1 MGGERVKEFIFRLY
15 DGTVDCDGFVN
26 VQGRLTGEEIIRCQ
40 DCRFRYQR
48 LCYRVNSGEPLY
60 IVKLEGFCSKGQRK
74 EEQ

>member
-1 MGGERVKEFIFRLY
+1 MKEFIFRLY

-40 DCRFRYQR
+40 DCRFRYKR
-48 LCYRVNSGEPLY
+48 LCYRVADDEL
-60 IVKLEGFCSKGQRK
+60 KLEGFCSKGQRK